1 MAGASI
7 IAELIVELYAS
18 VEASAGFEGEMQHLA
33 SYAKYA
39 LLQPWP

>member
-1 MAGASI
+1 MGMCAGGRVAGASI

-33 SYAKYA
+33 SYAK
-39 LLQPWP
+39 